1 MAAGLMDNWTGTAE
15 CRRWHILERAVVHRF
30 QDLLHP
36 GADHPPLVS
45 RRMLLGLTCALTRL
59 LGVDRFREWASEA
72 SRIVTGPP
80 DEFAD
85 WRMQRLVNRCL
96 IDLARTL
103 EDFPR
108 RLSDVQR
115 LINGRLSAPQ
125 PDAWD
130 TAWSL
135 TRPTLLLVLDRMYAD
150 LREEWQRDGDEVIQ
164 TRYGADAPVVL
175 RAVLNAIDQGA
186 RLAHRPWLLK
196 AIGG

>member
-1 MAAGLMDNWTGTAE
+1 
-15 CRRWHILERAVVHRF
+15 
-30 QDLLHP
+30 
-36 GADHPPLVS
+36 
-45 RRMLLGLTCALTRL
+45 
-59 LGVDRFREWASEA
+59 
-72 SRIVTGPP
+72 
-80 DEFAD
+80 
-85 WRMQRLVNRCL
+85 
-96 IDLARTL
+96 
-103 EDFPR
+103 
-108 RLSDVQR
+108 VQR